1 MCTVRVY
8 LLYLLGCTL
17 FDDRS
22 GIRMSVD
29 YLVLL
34 HDIHSV
40 NTYTWGAG
48 ALLSCI
54 DNWSGIKSTCCSNC

>member
-1 MCTVRVY
+1 MHCKGLFIISSR
-8 LLYLLGCTL
+8 LYT

-40 NTYTWGAG
+40 NTYAWGAG

-54 DNWSGIKSTCCSNC
+54 DN